1 MKKSRFSRIVL
12 ATWVMLLLAATPLFA
27 AGGEEEEDG
36 AYDIVFIMK
45 SLSNPF
51 FIDMEDGAEK
61 TAEELGVNLTVLA
74 AQRESDTAE
83 QMRIMEDQIT
93 LGVDAII
100 LVPNGSR
107 ELAPAI
113 ARANE
118 ADIPVLIVDTKM
130 DPEAM
135 EEAGAVAETFI
146 GSDNYLG
153 GSIAAETIADLLDGE
168 GKVAVLEG
176 LPGHETA
183 WARDS
188 GFKDTIANYPDI
200 EIVASQTA
208 NWDRAEGLNVFSNIL
223 AANPDIDALFAAN
236 DQMALGAMQAMESAG
251 RDDIIVVGF
260 DANKDARDAIA
271 EGTMYGSIAQF
282 PNAMGV
288 IGVQKAVELLNGQ
301 EIEESIGTEVGLVT
315 KDNL

>member
-1 MKKSRFSRIVL
+1 MKRRRLTGIIL
-12 ATWVMLLLAATPLFA
+12 ATFVMLALAVTPVFA
-27 AGGEEEEDG
+27 GAEAEDDG

-51 FIDMEDGAEK
+51 FIDMEERAQE

-118 ADIPVLIVDTKM
+118 AGIPVLIVDTKM

-188 GFKDTIANYPDI
+188 GFKETIANYSGI

-251 RDDIIVVGF
+251 RLDDIIVVGF

-271 EGTMYGSIAQF
+271 EGTMYGSVAQF
-282 PNAMGV
+282 PGAMGV
-288 IGVQKAVELLNGQ
+288 IAVQKAVELLNGQ

-315 KDNL
+315 QENL